1 MELAFIVKGINPK
14 SGEVY
19 RPTNEQW
26 KLQNLKGKL
35 KQSLIGVGNTVIKV
49 KAKKKESLIG
59 VLERFT
65 QASSVEKCFI
75 FVLDN

>member
-1 MELAFIVKGINPK
+1 MELAFIVKGINSK
-14 SGEVY
+14 SGEAY

-49 KAKKKESLIG
+49 KTKKESLIG
-59 VLERFT
+59 VLERLT

>member
-1 MELAFIVKGINPK
+1 MELAFIVKGINTK

-49 KAKKKESLIG
+49 KTKKESLIG

>member
-1 MELAFIVKGINPK
+1 MELAFIEKGINPK

-49 KAKKKESLIG
+49 KTKKRILN
-59 VLERFT
+59 R
-65 QASSVEKCFI
+65 SS
-75 FVLDN
+75 

>member
-1 MELAFIVKGINPK
+1 MELAFIVKGINTK

-49 KAKKKESLIG
+49 K
-59 VLERFT
+59 
-65 QASSVEKCFI
+65 
-75 FVLDN
+75 N

>member
-49 KAKKKESLIG
+49 KAKKNVLIANKYCSRRG
-59 VLERFT
+59 CNT
-65 QASSVEKCFI
+65 AG
-75 FVLDN
+75 N

>member
-1 MELAFIVKGINPK
+1 MELAFIVKGINYK
-14 SGEVY
+14 SGEAY

-49 KAKKKESLIG
+49 KTKKESLIG